1 LLRDIS
7 EVFSREKINV
17 TAGKTLTRNLQAK
30 MSFTLEVRSLDQLKH
45 ALGLVQDVPGVLSTA
60 RR

>member
-1 LLRDIS
+1 
-7 EVFSREKINV
+7 
-17 TAGKTLTRNLQAK
+17 
-30 MSFTLEVRSLDQLKH
+30 MSFTLEVRSLGQLKH